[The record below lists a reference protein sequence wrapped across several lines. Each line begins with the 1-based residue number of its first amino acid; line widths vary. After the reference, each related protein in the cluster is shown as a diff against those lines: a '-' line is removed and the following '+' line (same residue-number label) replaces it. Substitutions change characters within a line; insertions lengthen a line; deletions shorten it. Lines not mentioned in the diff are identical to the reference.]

1 MGNGRFYSINV
12 PLRDGIDDEGYL
24 SLFKPVIRATIDMFR
39 PQVVVLQC
47 GADSLNCDRLGRF
60 NLSLKGHAECVR
72 FVKSFGLPTLVLGG
86 GGYTIRNVARCW
98 TYETAVLLDRD
109 ISNNLP
115 GNDYYD
121 YFGPQYQLHPPVAN
135 IIENMNSVEYLD
147 AVRERVIESLRHL
160 QGAPSVDMFDIP
172 PDYLLINNV
181 DWDDIVSFFNF

>member
-1 MGNGRFYSINV
+1 
-12 PLRDGIDDEGYL
+12 
-24 SLFKPVIRATIDMFR
+24 MFR

>member
-181 DWDDIVSFFNF
+181 DWDDIVSFFSF